1 MGGSGNKN
9 RSRRRRR
16 SRGGQ
21 GRPGGNSG
29 GPQEANGNRQPR
41 GGQARRKGKP
51 KPGHVSKQA
60 ANTPSPA
67 AGRYFT
73 GQLNAFELFCAYH
86 LGLDRDGKFRKCG
99 MNDIASRFS
108 TDPGGI
114 EEALGE
120 YNMERRS
127 VSDSAFDLEL
137 ARLDVQIVPPGIDR
151 VEIARDLF
159 VQFLDA
165 GLGVGP
171 VPKANARAA
180 ASEAD

>member
-1 MGGSGNKN
+1 
-9 RSRRRRR
+9 
-16 SRGGQ
+16 
-21 GRPGGNSG
+21 
-29 GPQEANGNRQPR
+29 
-41 GGQARRKGKP
+41 
-51 KPGHVSKQA
+51 VSKQA

-67 AGRYFT
+67 AARYFT
-73 GQLNAFELFCAYH
+73 GELNAFELFCAYH
-86 LGLDRDGKFRKCG
+86 LGIDRDGKYRKCG
-99 MNDIASRFS
+99 MNDIASRFK

-114 EEALGE
+114 EEALSE
-120 YNMERRS
+120 YNMEKRS
-127 VSDSAFDLEL
+127 VSNSQFDLEM

-171 VPKANARAA
+171 VPKPNSPAA